1 MPSPHWIRSPADLAE
16 RFAAALPDHPD
27 IVRKPMF
34 GYPAAFANG
43 NMICGLFQDSVVV
56 RLGREGAS
64 SAIAHDR
71 ARQFAPLP
79 GRAMTG
85 YVLVPDDDVRD
96 PTALAA
102 WLRRALAFTLTL
114 PNKTAEHAGKK
125 RIARNPKIR

>member
-1 MPSPHWIRSPADLAE
+1 
-16 RFAAALPDHPD
+16 
-27 IVRKPMF
+27 MF

-125 RIARNPKIR
+125 RIATKPKTR